1 MQGDA
6 LCVVL
11 CVKAYQL
18 KLLEHQMFYKNTLT
32 LAVSAILLAACSQG
46 DKPANAASSAPA
58 GSTAAGTLDIN
69 KTYIVGTDASYAPM
83 EYMENDKVV
92 GFSHDILEAA
102 AKSQNVKLEFVN
114 TPFEGLF
121 ANVDKGD
128 SDIGLASITIRPD
141 REKQLD
147 FSEPY
152 YQATQMI
159 VTTERNAANI
169 KTFADLKERTASVQA
184 ATSGDLILQDLQ
196 GKDSPKIK
204 RFETMPLAFKEL
216 ESAGVDAVVGDSSVV
231 SYYVKQHPEDKL
243 STIVDPSFVKENYGF
258 AFKKGRSDGLREA
271 INKGLAQI
279 KSDGT
284 YDKIHTQWFGSAL
297 AANVAASAASASK

>member
-1 MQGDA
+1 
-6 LCVVL
+6 
-11 CVKAYQL
+11 
-18 KLLEHQMFYKNTLT
+18 MFYKSTLT
-32 LAVSAILLAACSQG
+32 LALSAMLLAACSQG
-46 DKPANAASSAPA
+46 DKSANSASSAPA
-58 GSTAAGTLDIN
+58 ANPAAASTLDTN

-92 GFSHDILEAA
+92 GFSHDILKAA

-159 VTTERNAANI
+159 VITERNSANI
-169 KTFADLKERTASVQA
+169 KNFADMKERTASVQA

-196 GKDSPKIK
+196 GKNSQKIK

-216 ESAGVDAVVGDSSVV
+216 ESAGVDAVVGDSSVI

-243 STIVDPSFVKENYGF
+243 TTIVDPSFVKENYGF
-258 AFKKGRSDGLREA
+258 AFKKGRNDGLREA

-284 YDKIHTQWFGSAL
+284 YDKIHTQWFGSADAGAVASSTSS
-297 AANVAASAASASK
+297 AATPASAASAT